1 MTDQQ
6 RPHVSSV
13 RWLAPLVLLL
23 TVALTGL
30 AAPSYAASSHA
41 PAQASG
47 SVAAAVKGYVYW
59 GYYLWNDKKGSWDYA
74 TVGANDETAIPEDGD
89 VLGFRWAL
97 VVEDPRLPRAD
108 GDFDAICADTEP
120 SAGQKRLAFV
130 IDYGTESDAVGSDET
145 PQPEGVCAQV
155 DENFT
160 AQQALQ
166 AEVPLRT
173 GDGGLI
179 CGIND
184 YPSTG
189 CGSTVPDA
197 EEPPSDTPVELA
209 LPGDEPPTSD
219 TGSSTSADQDDDDDS
234 SNTWLTVGIPVAV
247 VVLLGVGALVMRR
260 RQS

>member
-6 RPHVSSV
+6 RPFLSPV
-13 RWLAPLVLLL
+13 RLLAPLVLVLA
-23 TVALTGL
+23 VALPGVT
-30 AAPSYAASSHA
+30 PSYAVSSPA
-41 PAQASG
+41 PTQARS
-47 SVAAAVKGYVYW
+47 SVTAAVKGYVYW
-59 GYYLWNDKKGSWDYA
+59 GYYLWNGKKSTWDYA
-74 TVGANDETAIPEDGD
+74 TVGANDKTAIPEDGD

-97 VVEDPRLPRAD
+97 VVKEPRLPRAD
-108 GDFDAICADTEP
+108 GDFDAICAGTE
-120 SAGQKRLAFV
+120 AGEGEKRLGFV

-145 PQPEGVCAQV
+145 PQAQGVCAVV
-155 DENFT
+155 DEGFT

-166 AEVPLRT
+166 AEVPVRT

-184 YPSTG
+184 YPSSG

-197 EEPPSDTPVELA
+197 EEPPSDEPVELA
-209 LPGDEPPTSD
+209 LPGDETSGSGTD
-219 TGSSTSADQDDDDDS
+219 TNASTSADEDDDDS